1 MNSGAAA
8 RAPQEECV
16 IGQDGCAA
24 GISRG
29 SFVAAIVF
37 LDKT

>member
-1 MNSGAAA
+1 MNSAAAA
-8 RAPQEECV
+8 RVPQEECV
-16 IGQDGCAA
+16 IGEDGCAT

-37 LDKT
+37 SDKT